1 MHSSG
6 GEARCMLTSA
16 IARIKNRFLSIR
28 SMTQHWILDTFIQVT
43 SPFSFQSICY
53 ISNDHELVMLS
64 SLSIMEPMLTFLY
77 LIPLCLFQ
85 QISTC
90 ILYCSGLSLVSWTP
104 FLRMYPQCTSSR
116 ISTSPSSF
124 TSLWQCSTMFIRET
138 SILHPV
144 WALFFNYEKL
154 VMASIPSSLYR
165 LIDICMHLPLGQTH
179 LYQRMLR
186 VSSIMIIVLTMLNLF
201 HCYGTNDYHYQYSS
215 LPVFIPLRDMIKNAS
230 LDKATFAYMLQSLC
244 LLLYIDAYLTVCLF
258 LASVSQVRPQVHAPS
273 QNGIRW
279 GMQSS
284 PSSFSRPELQT
295 LFTSLSSSFIHHPTS
310 IIHSDIKEHYKFT
323 VGTSD
328 SVTLDSLGKILSA
341 KSIML
346 FDHFPGCLK
355 NDIV

>member
-6 GEARCMLTSA
+6 GETRCMLTSA
-16 IARIKNRFLSIR
+16 ITKIKNRFLSIR

-53 ISNDHELVMLS
+53 ISDAHELVMLS

-77 LIPLCLFQ
+77 LIPLCPFQ

-144 WALFFNYEKL
+144 WALFFNHEKL

-186 VSSIMIIVLTMLNLF
+186 VSSMMIIVLTMLNLF

-215 LPVFIPLRDMIKNAS
+215 LSASFSLETWSRIPLWTRPPLPICFSRSACSSILMPIWRYVCSWLLWVRSDLKFMLLLRMVSDEVCSLPLPHS
-230 LDKATFAYMLQSLC
+230 LDQNYRRYSLHC
-244 LLLYIDAYLTVCLF
+244 H
-258 LASVSQVRPQVHAPS
+258 PP
-273 QNGIRW
+273 
-279 GMQSS
+279 
-284 PSSFSRPELQT
+284 
-295 LFTSLSSSFIHHPTS
+295 SFITPPALSTPISKNTTS
-310 IIHSDIKEHYKFT
+310 SQWVRLIP
-323 VGTSD
+323 
-328 SVTLDSLGKILSA
+328 LLST
-341 KSIML
+341 
-346 FDHFPGCLK
+346 H
-355 NDIV
+355 